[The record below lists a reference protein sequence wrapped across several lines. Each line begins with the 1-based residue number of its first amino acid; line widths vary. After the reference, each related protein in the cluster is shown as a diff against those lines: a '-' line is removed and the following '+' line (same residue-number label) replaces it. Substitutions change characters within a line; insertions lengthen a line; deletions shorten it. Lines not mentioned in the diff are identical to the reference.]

1 MKKVTKAA
9 VAAGAAG
16 VLLLGGAGSFA
27 LWNDTK
33 SVDAGTV
40 STGHLTLDASAPGAW
55 ADVSSDVDVE
65 NAEFDP
71 ANDHIVPGDT
81 VTYTQVVTIGAD
93 GKNLK
98 GELTVGTLAAV
109 PAALTDQVTVTVA
122 PTAAAGVTVDGSV
135 VSFDAPGIFTVP
147 VTITVNFLEGAAG
160 STPETTMVQEV
171 NLNALELTLDQVRP

>member
-33 SVDAGTV
+33 TVDAGTV
-40 STGHLTLDASAPGAW
+40 NTGHLTLDASAPGAW
-55 ADVSSDVDVE
+55 ADISADAE
-65 NAEFDP
+65 NALFVPTTDK
-71 ANDHIVPGDT
+71 IVPGDT
-81 VTYTQVVTIGAD
+81 VTFTQTVTIDAD